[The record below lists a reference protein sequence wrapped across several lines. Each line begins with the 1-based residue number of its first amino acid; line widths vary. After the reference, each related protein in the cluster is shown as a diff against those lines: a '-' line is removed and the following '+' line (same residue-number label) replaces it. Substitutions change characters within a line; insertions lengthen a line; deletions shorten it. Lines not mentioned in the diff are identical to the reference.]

1 MQCYIHR
8 KYLYAAK
15 FDDLVPGTL
24 TGTTADPEVSTPGIT
39 IYDDTTKSNVHY
51 ETDATGPLASGST
64 KTTAKP
70 VHEMKNGNPLD
81 LPFGIGSPLF
91 NGLAATGAAVIVLLL
106 CVIIICIFVGCRRR
120 LVCK

>member
-1 MQCYIHR
+1 MLYTR
-8 KYLYAAK
+8 KFLYAAK
-15 FDDLVPGTL
+15 FNDLVPGTL
-24 TGTTADPEVSTPGIT
+24 NRTTADPEVSTPGIT

-51 ETDATGPLASGST
+51 ETDTTGPLASGST

-81 LPFGIGSPLF
+81 LRFGIGSPLF
-91 NGLAATGAAVIVLLL
+91 NGLAATGVAVIVLLL
-106 CVIIICIFVGCRRR
+106 CVIIICIFVGCKRR